1 MTEAKPLSKAVI
13 LARGLGK
20 RMRREDDTV
29 GLEAGQSAVADSGMK
44 AMIPVG
50 RPFLDYILST
60 LADAG
65 FTEVCL
71 VVGPEHNAI
80 REYYVS
86 QHRPS
91 RIGVSYAIQETA
103 RGTADAVLAARRF
116 VDREEFAVMNSDNYY
131 PLETLLALQG
141 LRQPGTVLFEESSLV
156 RESNI
161 PPDRIRAFAYGIVD
175 GQGFLSGLLEKP
187 DDATVRA
194 LGEQNLISMNLW
206 RFSPQIFE
214 VCSNVSMS
222 PRGEYELPMAVRDAI
237 GVGMKLKVAQCSSGV
252 LDLSQRADIPAV
264 AARLKQLTVS
274 L

>member
-1 MTEAKPLSKAVI
+1 MRGRDCTSPGVEHGMDLSACIRLEAAMTTDTMLKRAVI

-20 RMRREDDTV
+20 RMRRADAGV
-29 GLEAGQSAVADSGMK
+29 PLEADQSGAADAGMK

-116 VDREEFAVMNSDNYY
+116 VDREEFAVMNSDNY
-131 PLETLLALQG
+131 
-141 LRQPGTVLFEESSLV
+141 
-156 RESNI
+156 
-161 PPDRIRAFAYGIVD
+161 
-175 GQGFLSGLLEKP
+175 
-187 DDATVRA
+187 
-194 LGEQNLISMNLW
+194 
-206 RFSPQIFE
+206 
-214 VCSNVSMS
+214 
-222 PRGEYELPMAVRDAI
+222 
-237 GVGMKLKVAQCSSGV
+237 
-252 LDLSQRADIPAV
+252 
-264 AARLKQLTVS
+264 
-274 L
+274 